1 MTMAGFTCS
10 NYGYKPT
17 KERCQTTV
25 IIIMCK
31 GQTVCIPW
39 ISSLSDLL
47 RNVLLS
53 PLPPCLYVRII
64 ESLSQS
70 WIFCDPSQQN
80 VIFSLCII
88 YIAPS
93 CSVELCLH
101 WYLSSLSRDHNPS
114 FINFIWTL
122 YACQSCVS
130 SNGVSTGIRAIDA
143 PYMAHIPTT
152 TYASGGEYLHNTA
165 YNGACHYFHL
175 VSMRKDLSVLL
186 CKI

>member
-17 KERCQTTV
+17 KEKCQTIV

-47 RNVLLS
+47 RNVPLS
-53 PLPPCLYVRII
+53 PLPLCLYVRII

-88 YIAPS
+88 NIAPS
-93 CSVELCLH
+93 CSVELCSH
-101 WYLSSLSRDHNPS
+101 WYLSFLSRDHNPS
-114 FINFIWTL
+114 FINFIWT

-130 SNGVSTGIRAIDA
+130 SNGVSTGIRAID
-143 PYMAHIPTT
+143 MAHIPTT

-165 YNGACHYFHL
+165 YNGACLFSFGIHEKR
-175 VSMRKDLSVLL
+175 SL
-186 CKI
+186 CAPM